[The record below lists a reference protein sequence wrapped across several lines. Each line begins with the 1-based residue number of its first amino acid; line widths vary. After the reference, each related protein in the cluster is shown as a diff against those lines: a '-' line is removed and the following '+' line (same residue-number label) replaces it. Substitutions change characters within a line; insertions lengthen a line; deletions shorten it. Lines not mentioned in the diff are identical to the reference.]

1 MLRIISMFT
10 QEDNISDL
18 WRLDVFGYYGSY
30 YKRVLQAELKIS
42 FQETTRIQDKDRY
55 EVLLSWKKN
64 HPSLQDNRDIAKK
77 KLKSSLQRDCDKK
90 IYLMIIPILSWLEAW
105 RLLKEYLEVES
116 SIFHTSKK
124 EETTKIR
131 PFRCIS
137 KESPSLN
144 QCLETGLN
152 FIELIP
158 ALLHQFRERKIGVTQ
173 KHSYKLASPCRIE
186 MFWDSCGGALTE
198 TTLLS
203 CLWVDKQSIPFRSD
217 DWIVY

>member
-1 MLRIISMFT
+1 MKTRCFWILRILLQKNITSWNKDLISR
-10 QEDNISDL
+10 DNENP
-18 WRLDVFGYYGSY
+18 RQRY
-30 YKRVLQAELKIS
+30 
-42 FQETTRIQDKDRY
+42 RY
-55 EVLLSWKKN
+55 EVLLSWKEN

-77 KLKSSLQRDCDKK
+77 KLKSSLQKYRLRQEDLLNDYSYLELAWSLK
-90 IYLMIIPILSWLEAW
+90 IIERIPA
-105 RLLKEYLEVES
+105 LEVES

-131 PFRCIS
+131 LFRCIS

-144 QCLETGLN
+144 QCLEIGLN

-158 ALLHQFRERKIGVTQ
+158 ALLYQFRERKIGVTQ

-198 TTLLS
+198 
-203 CLWVDKQSIPFRSD
+203 K
-217 DWIVY
+217 